1 MVLALMVEVVEVM
14 GIAVLVVMALK
25 HDNMVLPHHM
35 MELLALILEQSI
47 HHHKVM
53 EQESI
58 HHHKVIQL

>member
-1 MVLALMVEVVEVM
+1 MVLALMVEVMALVM
-14 GIAVLVVMALK
+14 VMALY
-25 HDNMVLPHHM
+25 NLVLMAHI